1 MGINSPDFLSHI
13 CTLSRPASMQV
24 TGVLSIALVFVWSV
38 VGVSCSH
45 GPGPCTKPTVRRE
58 WRAFS
63 ASEKAEWIRAVNVRM
78 STLLISAH
86 FEADLVAV
94 PVSPAS

>member
-1 MGINSPDFLSHI
+1 
-13 CTLSRPASMQV
+13 MQLACI
-24 TGVLSIALVFVWSV
+24 LSIALVFVWSV
-38 VGVSCSH
+38 VGVSCSY
-45 GPGPCTKPTVRRE
+45 GPGPCTKPAVRKE

-63 ASEKAEWIRAVNVRM
+63 ASEKAEWIRAVNVGM
-78 STLLISAH
+78 STFLTSAH